1 MSRDCLSSAQHAH
14 VCVFASLQVKNMI
27 VYVEKKV
34 LEDPAISGDENFG
47 AITKNFCTF
56 REGVKSNRRCSPSI
70 SCNKAMRSSSIYS
83 YVRCCSQTWM
93 TYPTW
98 STSSSVW
105 GEMELCCMPRR
116 SSRYLCA
123 SRLWKRRCD
132 SHRQS
137 SCHTLCSSIG
147 ERSSSHGVPPG
158 FPGLSDT
165 FQI

>member
-1 MSRDCLSSAQHAH
+1 M
-14 VCVFASLQVKNMI
+14 CVFASLQVKNMI

-34 LEDPAISGDENFG
+34 LEDPAISGDEHFG

-56 REGVKSNRRCSPSI
+56 REGVRSSRRCSPSI
-70 SCNKAMRSSSIYS
+70 SCNKAMRSSSVYS

-105 GEMELCCMPRR
+105 GEMELCCMPPR
-116 SSRYLCA
+116 SSRYVRV
-123 SRLWKRRCD
+123 SSSFKTFGHD
-132 SHRQS
+132 SHGQS
-137 SCHTLCSSIG
+137 SCPTLCSSIG